1 MADRLFGTDGIR
13 GIANQLPLTP
23 ELAFR
28 VGRVGAALLSRRR
41 DRGGE
46 RPRVVL
52 GRDTRLS
59 GDMLEGAL
67 VAGVTSAG
75 VDLLNVGVMPTPG
88 VAFLTRHLQA
98 DGGIV
103 ISASHNPFDDNGIK
117 FFSPDGFKLPDEEE
131 MEIEKHLGDDSGL
144 PRPVGEAL
152 GRHVNLRES
161 ETAYADF
168 LRTTFPAGLTL
179 RGLRMV
185 VDCAHGATYRVAPR
199 VFRSLGAEVLVI
211 NARPNGT
218 NINAR
223 SGALHPEGLRR
234 RVKARGAALGLA
246 FDGDGD
252 RVITVD
258 ETGLVRDGDYF
269 LAICARHLKSQGE
282 LPGGIVVSTIMANL
296 GLERSLA
303 EAGIRL
309 VKTAVGD
316 RYVLE
321 EMRRLGATLGGEQSG
336 HVIFL
341 NRTSTGDGILSSLQL
356 LRVMAETGK
365 GLAALSQCLRKYPQ
379 VLVNVPVRSKPPIE
393 TIGGLATRIQDLEAA
408 MEGRGRIFVRYS
420 GTEPLARIM
429 VEGEDQK
436 AISAMVEELAEIVRR
451 EIG

>member
-1 MADRLFGTDGIR
+1 
-13 GIANQLPLTP
+13 
-23 ELAFR
+23 
-28 VGRVGAALLSRRR
+28 
-41 DRGGE
+41 
-46 RPRVVL
+46 
-52 GRDTRLS
+52 
-59 GDMLEGAL
+59 
-67 VAGVTSAG
+67 
-75 VDLLNVGVMPTPG
+75 
-88 VAFLTRHLQA
+88 
-98 DGGIV
+98 
-103 ISASHNPFDDNGIK
+103 
-117 FFSPDGFKLPDEEE
+117 
-131 MEIEKHLGDDSGL
+131 
-144 PRPVGEAL
+144 
-152 GRHVNLRES
+152 
-161 ETAYADF
+161 
-168 LRTTFPAGLTL
+168 
-179 RGLRMV
+179 
-185 VDCAHGATYRVAPR
+185 
-199 VFRSLGAEVLVI
+199 
-211 NARPNGT
+211 
-218 NINAR
+218 
-223 SGALHPEGLRR
+223 
-234 RVKARGAALGLA
+234 VKARGAALGLA

-252 RVITVD
+252 RLITVD